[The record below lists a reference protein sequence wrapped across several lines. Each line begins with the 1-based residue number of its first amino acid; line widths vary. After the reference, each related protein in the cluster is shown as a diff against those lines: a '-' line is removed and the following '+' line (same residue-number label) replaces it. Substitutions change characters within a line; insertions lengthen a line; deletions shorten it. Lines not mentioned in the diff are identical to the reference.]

1 MINEEK
7 QQLQDSVVNGI
18 IKYNNY
24 ILQWGTGAGK
34 GYTATKAIG
43 QLYKKDNTIKVLIA
57 VAERAHITNWKD
69 EFSKIY
75 GEESKEILECI
86 TIVCYASLKKYVNT
100 EWSVLVLDEAHH
112 INTPIRINALK
123 RIKAKCVIALSATL
137 KRDTVNTLEI
147 LFGSFIKVK
156 LSLQESIDKNI
167 LPEPKIILIPLLLD
181 NRRISEIIEF
191 KRGKSE
197 YAIKVQCN
205 LKDRWQYLR
214 NKSSYP
220 NLILNMYCTQLEKY
234 NYINEQYEYYRN
246 SYLRNPNN
254 VRFKNQWLQWGNKRK
269 RFLGE
274 LKTKYASNLCH
285 VLKEK
290 NKRFICFCSSI
301 NQAEELGKILKTKNN
316 IIHSK
321 KQKTQDIINKFNSK
335 ELNELYCVSML
346 VEGQNLNNIEAGVIV
361 QLDGEERVFLQKFG
375 RVMRADSPV
384 QYIFYYKGTRDEE
397 YLNKAIEGIDKKY
410 IKVYETNNRQ

>member
-7 QQLQDSVVNGI
+7 QQLQDSVVSGI
-18 IKYNNY
+18 INYNNY

-43 QLYKKDNTIKVLIA
+43 QLYKKDNTIKVLIV

-69 EFSKIY
+69 EFIKIY

-137 KRDTVNTLEI
+137 KRDIVNTLEI

-197 YAIKVQCN
+197 YAVKVQCN

-274 LKTKYASNLCH
+274 LKTKYASILCN

-301 NQAEELGKILKTKNN
+301 NQAEEIGKILKTKNN

-321 KQKTQDIINKFNSK
+321 KQKTQDIINKFNNK

>member
-1 MINEEK
+1 M
-7 QQLQDSVVNGI
+7 
-18 IKYNNY
+18 
-24 ILQWGTGAGK
+24 
-34 GYTATKAIG
+34 
-43 QLYKKDNTIKVLIA
+43 LIA

-69 EFSKIY
+69 EFIKIY
-75 GEESKEILECI
+75 GEESKEILECV

-100 EWSVLVLDEAHH
+100 EWSVLILDEAHH

-197 YAIKVQCN
+197 YAVKVQCN

-274 LKTKYASNLCH
+274 LKTKYASSLCY